1 MSRFPAHQ
9 MDEKLGTIF
18 GNNPWSKDEMAKI
31 ENALHQ
37 GLDMEDVA
45 KRRGPGGTTLTYIEG
60 WKAFEMAN
68 SIFGVDGWSCQI
80 KSLSLDYAP
89 EYSKSKDRWTV
100 SATALV
106 TIKLK
111 NGSYHEDVGCGNGTS
126 KNKFD
131 AIESAK
137 KQAVTDARKRALRL
151 LGPKLG
157 NCLYDKKFKI
167 TKRKAM
173 AAERS
178 VNTNSGNHVET
189 FRPCK
194 TAPPASYQSKKTNS
208 VKPASV
214 SFKRRDCPTKADASN
229 CQGALPVETAARPVQ
244 PLHKKQRTS
253 SVTMETKSKITV
265 NACKPKPPSKNSTT
279 NAVETSK
286 YNNLIK
292 DYDDDLFKSVDLDQ
306 LQKSAK
312 KYPNCKSKKKPIDVN
327 HDSTYDP
334 FGYGIADIAN
344 IPDPKSIDENSDDM
358 TNRSESVAGKSVAY

>member
-1 MSRFPAHQ
+1 
-9 MDEKLGTIF
+9 MDQKPGTIF
-18 GNNPWSKDEMAKI
+18 GNNPWSKDEMTKI

-167 TKRKAM
+167 TKRKAIS
-173 AAERS
+173 AERS
-178 VNTNSGNHVET
+178 VNTTSSNHVAT

-194 TAPPASYQSKKTNS
+194 TAPPASYQSKNTAS

-214 SFKRRDCPTKADASN
+214 SFERRNCPKTLASN
-229 CQGALPVETAARPVQ
+229 KQGALPVDKAAHTVQ
-244 PLHKKQRTS
+244 PLHKKQKTS
-253 SVTMETKSKITV
+253 SVTMEAKSKM
-265 NACKPKPPSKNSTT
+265 NANECKTKPIPKNSTT
-279 NAVETSK
+279 DIVKNSK
-286 YNNLIK
+286 EHEAI
-292 DYDDDLFKSVDLDQ
+292 DGYDDDLFKSVDLDQ

-312 KYPNCKSKKKPIDVN
+312 KHPKYMSKKKPIVVN
-327 HDSTYDP
+327 HDSSYDP
-334 FGYGIADIAN
+334 FGYGISDIAN
-344 IPDPKSIDENSDDM
+344 IPDPKSVDENSDNL
-358 TNRSESVAGKSVAY
+358 TNRSESIAGKSVAY